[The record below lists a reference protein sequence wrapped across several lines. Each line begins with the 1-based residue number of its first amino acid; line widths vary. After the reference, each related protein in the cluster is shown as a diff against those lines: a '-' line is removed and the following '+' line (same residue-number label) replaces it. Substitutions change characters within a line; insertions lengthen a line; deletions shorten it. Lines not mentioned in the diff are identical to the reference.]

1 MLFSLLFSL
10 FAPRKCKFTASPRK
24 KRGKTKTGHKNL
36 LLIRIKK
43 GEIVRPKISLR
54 ARKTTVW
61 KEFALLHQIERL
73 ASGIECLKNEN
84 VI

>member
-1 MLFSLLFSL
+1 MNIY
-10 FAPRKCKFTASPRK
+10 TK
-24 KRGKTKTGHKNL
+24 KTETSYKNL
-36 LLIRIKK
+36 SLIRIKK
-43 GEIVRPKISLR
+43 AEIVRPKISLR